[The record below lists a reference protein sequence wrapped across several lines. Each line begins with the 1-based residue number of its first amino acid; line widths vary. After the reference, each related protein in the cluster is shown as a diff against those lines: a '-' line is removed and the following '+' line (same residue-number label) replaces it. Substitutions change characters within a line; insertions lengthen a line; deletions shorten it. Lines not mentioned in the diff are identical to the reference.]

1 MKNITKYT
9 GFLFAFLLCFAA
21 TTCSDELYDPN
32 PNEKYRVRV
41 ENITMILNK
50 HGGDEYI
57 GKINE
62 NKKDIHFRKLDPET
76 DLSSVT
82 FIGDLPRGA
91 KFDSETY
98 DFTVEEGATQITK
111 VIKIRNGDRFRDY
124 FVTIRLNTPPPGAD
138 FNRAKVYNFSQSGT
152 LYNEYDPSLHARPA
166 DMDLNHVLIPGRI
179 RDASGNP
186 VPQLPHL
193 LRLEDLKK
201 GIIDPIYLNI
211 GSVTGG
217 TFPINSGRI
226 VNGHVYL
233 CNLSGMT
240 PASPFKVYHWSAAN
254 ADTPPDVVASFS
266 AGDVTGIPDGV
277 NMAARFGD
285 YASVEINSRGSGSI
299 FVKGWENSYHAMKI
313 GVTGFVNSAKP
324 AYMLTP
330 EDPNS
335 TAVHPNRSFWYSWPV
350 FAQVEGQSDE
360 FLVSGWG
367 QASGRTALIDGNGK
381 LLYFM
386 RTFIVSTGNSA
397 RILNFNGMRYLITLD
412 GARLTVYA
420 LRLGETTEEA
430 LKIFDGCQEDQDGN
444 YTFTP
449 DVMYQTPA
457 YTASLGSFSY
467 AATNS
472 AVHVGFAKDDDT
484 LYIIGSAAGIGFL
497 IVEAQKTEM
506 PDPEDKSDDFFDE
519 LDEKGYI

>member
-9 GFLFAFLLCFAA
+9 GFLFAFLLCFGA
-21 TTCSDELYDPN
+21 TTCSEESYDPN
-32 PNEKYRVRV
+32 PNEKYRVKV
-41 ENITMILNK
+41 ENIAMILNK
-50 HGGDEYI
+50 HGGEEYI

-91 KFDSETY
+91 KFDSESY

-111 VIKIRNGDRFRDY
+111 VIKIVNGERFRDY

-138 FNRAKVYNFSQSGT
+138 FNKAKVYNFSESGARYSE
-152 LYNEYDPSLHARPA
+152 YNDLNARPA
-166 DMDLNHVLIPGRI
+166 DMDLNYVLIPIRSVAGRQ
-179 RDASGNP
+179 S
-186 VPQLPHL
+186 HL
-193 LRLEDLKK
+193 LRLEDLKQTPPV
-201 GIIDPIYLNI
+201 IAPINLNMT
-211 GSVTGG
+211 GVSGG
-217 TFPINSGRI
+217 TFDCNSGRI
-226 VNGHVYL
+226 VNGHVYIN
-233 CNLSGMT
+233 NLAT
-240 PASPFKVYHWSAAN
+240 NLPASPFKVYHWSAAN
-254 ADTPPDVVASFS
+254 ADTPPDVVANFMTSDIS
-266 AGDVTGIPDGV
+266 GIPDGA
-277 NMAARFGD
+277 NIGIRYGD
-285 YASVEINSRGSGSI
+285 YASFEINSRGSGSI
-299 FVKGWENSYHAMKI
+299 FVKGWENSYHALKI

-324 AYMLTP
+324 AYMQSP
-330 EDPNS
+330 EDPGALAS
-335 TAVHPNRSFWYSWPV
+335 QVHPNRSFWYSWPV

-367 QASGRTALIDGNGK
+367 QATGRTALIDGNGK
-381 LLYFM
+381 LLYYM
-386 RTFIVSTGNSA
+386 RTFNTTTGNSA
-397 RILNFNGMRYLITLD
+397 RIFNFNGMRYLITLD

-420 LRLGETTEEA
+420 LRLGETTKEA
-430 LKIFDGCQEDQDGN
+430 LEIFDGLQEGGS
-444 YTFTP
+444 YAP

-467 AATNS
+467 AAGNS

-484 LYIIGSAAGIGFL
+484 LYIIGSAAGNGFL
-497 IVEAQKTEM
+497 IVEAPKTEA